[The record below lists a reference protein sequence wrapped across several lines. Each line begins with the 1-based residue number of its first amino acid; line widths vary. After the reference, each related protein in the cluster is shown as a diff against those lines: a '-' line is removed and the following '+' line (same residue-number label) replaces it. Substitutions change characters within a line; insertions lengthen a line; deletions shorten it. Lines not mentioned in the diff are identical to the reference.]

1 VLAQVNVAVTY
12 FDPTLGA
19 GIADPFRPNTTL
31 VFAESPDSQTF
42 DIHDIPAMVETAH
55 RRGAFFVLDTT
66 ASSTCFAFAHLDSWS
81 PGHERQQGSLA
92 GLALARL
99 P

>member
-31 VFAESPDSQTF
+31 VFA
-42 DIHDIPAMVETAH
+42 
-55 RRGAFFVLDTT
+55 
-66 ASSTCFAFAHLDSWS
+66 
-81 PGHERQQGSLA
+81 
-92 GLALARL
+92 
-99 P
+99 